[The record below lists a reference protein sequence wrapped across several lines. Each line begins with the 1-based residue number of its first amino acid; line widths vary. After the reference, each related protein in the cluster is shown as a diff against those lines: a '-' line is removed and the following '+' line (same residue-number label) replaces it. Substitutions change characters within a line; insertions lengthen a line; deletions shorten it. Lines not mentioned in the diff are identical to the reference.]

1 MITTR
6 TQLLFFQ
13 EQEKGTEI
21 PRKRRLPVAN
31 RIDLGKGCSEEKK
44 SELERVESEKYS
56 VGDIDILDT
65 RIARQSLPTSPMFQS
80 DPKRNQSKV
89 SGPELNHDYIS
100 YSDIQIRYR

>member
-31 RIDLGKGCSEEKK
+31 RIDWGRFNFEIKK
-44 SELERVESEKYS
+44 YESK
-56 VGDIDILDT
+56 
-65 RIARQSLPTSPMFQS
+65 
-80 DPKRNQSKV
+80 
-89 SGPELNHDYIS
+89 GPEINIGIKRLL
-100 YSDIQIRYR
+100 